1 MDSDKLRLS
10 LICILIYV
18 VIAGFVTQIGLLTGP
33 IASAYNK
40 EVTSAT
46 AIFSFL
52 TGGFLA
58 GTFAAYFLLDY
69 IRIKSMVLGY
79 GLLLIISVSSI
90 SFIENYSVLP
100 IFLGIIGFVTGIS
113 TCIAGIVI
121 GRLWE
126 AKKRESFFIGLDAAY
141 NLGGVFFP
149 FVTTYILLRQ
159 LPWAYC
165 LLAVAVFVV
174 IILFL
179 SLQSSFTNINPDN
192 NLPAS
197 QGKVE
202 WNSGIVI
209 AGVSLFL
216 VIHGKYSIIL
226 WLPQYAQDVLALGPE
241 EAGKLISSVFGTALI
256 GSLAGVYIVAK
267 IRIIYFICSAIS
279 IGALCGLLFTFAYSY
294 ATTLLIAATF
304 GLAVSVLYN
313 VFVVYGL
320 NFVSQPSH
328 KHISFIIV
336 SSGIAATIAPYS
348 SSVFVEWLGNPVAGL
363 YAGSLSYFL
372 AFAVLLLHVNIIS
385 VPRINRI
392 NSIG

>member
-1 MDSDKLRLS
+1 MTSEKLRLS

-40 EVTSAT
+40 EVTSTT

-79 GLLLIISVSSI
+79 GLLLIISVFGI
-90 SFIENYSVLP
+90 LFIENYSVLP
-100 IFLGIIGFVTGIS
+100 VFLGIIGFVTGIS
-113 TCIAGIVI
+113 TCIAGIVV

-159 LPWAYC
+159 LPWTYC
-165 LLAVAVFVV
+165 LLAVVVFVA
-174 IILFL
+174 IILYL
-179 SLQSSFTNINPDN
+179 SLQSGFSNINPDKN
-192 NLPAS
+192 MPAS
-197 QGKVE
+197 QGMVE
-202 WNSGIVI
+202 WNSGIII
-209 AGVSLFL
+209 AGVTLFL

-226 WLPQYAQDVLALGPE
+226 WLPQYAQNVLALGPE
-241 EAGKLISSVFGTALI
+241 EAGKLISSVFSTALI
-256 GSLAGVYIVAK
+256 GSVAGIYIVAK
-267 IRIIYFICSAIS
+267 IRIMYFICA
-279 IGALCGLLFTFAYSY
+279 ALLTGTLSGLLFTFVGSY
-294 ATTLLIAATF
+294 ASAVLIAATF

-348 SSVFVEWLGNPVAGL
+348 SSLIVKWFGSSVAGL

-372 AFAVLLLHVNIIS
+372 AFTVLLLHVNIS
-385 VPRINRI
+385 PVLSARKQRVK
-392 NSIG
+392 

>member
-1 MDSDKLRLS
+1 MTSEKLRLS

-40 EVTSAT
+40 EVTSTT

-79 GLLLIISVSSI
+79 GLLLIISVFGI
-90 SFIENYSVLP
+90 LFIENYSVLP
-100 IFLGIIGFVTGIS
+100 VFLGIIGFVTGIS
-113 TCIAGIVI
+113 TCIAGIVV

-159 LPWAYC
+159 LPWTYC
-165 LLAVAVFVV
+165 LLAVVVFVA
-174 IILFL
+174 IILYL
-179 SLQSSFTNINPDN
+179 SLQSGFSNINPDKN
-192 NLPAS
+192 MPAS
-197 QGKVE
+197 QGMVE
-202 WNSGIVI
+202 WNSGIII

-226 WLPQYAQDVLALGPE
+226 WLPQYAQNVLALGPE
-241 EAGKLISSVFGTALI
+241 EAGKLISSVFSTALI
-256 GSLAGVYIVAK
+256 GSVAGIYIVSK
-267 IRIIYFICSAIS
+267 IRIMYFICA
-279 IGALCGLLFTFAYSY
+279 ALLTGTLSGLLFTFVGSY
-294 ATTLLIAATF
+294 ASAVLIAATF

-348 SSVFVEWLGNPVAGL
+348 SSLIVKWFGSSVAGL

-372 AFAVLLLHVNIIS
+372 AFTVLLLHVNIS
-385 VPRINRI
+385 PVLSARKQRVN
-392 NSIG
+392 

>member
-1 MDSDKLRLS
+1 MGSEKLRLS
-10 LICILIYV
+10 LICILIYIV
-18 VIAGFVTQIGLLTGP
+18 VAGFVTQIGLLTGP

-40 EVTSAT
+40 EVTSTT

-69 IRIKSMVLGY
+69 IRIKPMVLGY
-79 GLLLIISVSSI
+79 GLLLIISVLGI
-90 SFIENYSVLP
+90 LFIENYSVLP
-100 IFLGIIGFVTGIS
+100 VFLGIIGFVTGIS
-113 TCIAGIVI
+113 TCIAGIVV

-159 LPWAYC
+159 LPWTYC
-165 LLAVAVFVV
+165 LLAVVVFVV
-174 IILFL
+174 IILYL
-179 SLQSSFTNINPDN
+179 SLQSGFSNINPDKN
-192 NLPAS
+192 MPAS
-197 QGKVE
+197 QEKVE
-202 WNSGIVI
+202 WNSGIII

-226 WLPQYAQDVLALGPE
+226 WLPQYAQNVLALGPE
-241 EAGKLISSVFGTALI
+241 EAGKLISSVFSTALI
-256 GSLAGVYIVAK
+256 GSVAGIYIVAK
-267 IRIIYFICSAIS
+267 IRIMYFICAALL
-279 IGALCGLLFTFAYSY
+279 IGALCGLLFTVAHDY
-294 ATTLLIAATF
+294 ATTILIGATF

-320 NFVSQPSH
+320 NFVPRPSH

-336 SSGIAATIAPYS
+336 SSGIAATVAPYS
-348 SSVFVEWLGNPVAGL
+348 SSVIVKWFGSSVAGL
-363 YAGSLSYFL
+363 YVGSLSYFL
-372 AFAVLLLHVNIIS
+372 AFTVLLLHVNIYPVLS
-385 VPRINRI
+385 ARKQRVN
-392 NSIG
+392 

>member
-1 MDSDKLRLS
+1 MTSEKLRLS

-40 EVTSAT
+40 EVTSTT

-79 GLLLIISVSSI
+79 GLLLIISVFSI
-90 SFIENYSVLP
+90 LFIDNYSVLP
-100 IFLGIIGFVTGIS
+100 VFLGLIGFVTGIS
-113 TCIAGIVI
+113 TCIAGIVV

-149 FVTTYILLRQ
+149 FVTTYVLLRQ
-159 LPWAYC
+159 LPWTYC
-165 LLAVAVFVV
+165 LLAVVVFVV
-174 IILFL
+174 IILYL
-179 SLQSSFTNINPDN
+179 SLQSGFSNINPDKN
-192 NLPAS
+192 TSVS

-202 WNSGIVI
+202 WNSGIII

-226 WLPQYAQDVLALGPE
+226 WLPQYAQNVLALGPE
-241 EAGKLISSVFGTALI
+241 EAGKLISSVFSTALI
-256 GSLAGVYIVAK
+256 GSVAGIYIVAK
-267 IRIIYFICSAIS
+267 IRIMYFICAALL
-279 IGALCGLLFTFAYSY
+279 IGTLSGLLFTFVDSY
-294 ATTLLIAATF
+294 ASAVLIAATF

-328 KHISFIIV
+328 KHISFVIV

-348 SSVFVEWLGNPVAGL
+348 SSLIVKWFGSSVAGL

-372 AFAVLLLHVNIIS
+372 AFTVLLLHVNIS
-385 VPRINRI
+385 PVLSARKQRVN
-392 NSIG
+392 

>member
-1 MDSDKLRLS
+1 MTSEKLRLS

-40 EVTSAT
+40 EVTSTT

-79 GLLLIISVSSI
+79 GLLLIISVFSI
-90 SFIENYSVLP
+90 LFIDNYSVLP
-100 IFLGIIGFVTGIS
+100 VFLGLIGFVTGIS
-113 TCIAGIVI
+113 TCIAGIVV

-159 LPWAYC
+159 LPWTYC
-165 LLAVAVFVV
+165 LLAVVIFVV
-174 IILFL
+174 IILYL
-179 SLQSSFTNINPDN
+179 SLQSGFSNINPDKN
-192 NLPAS
+192 TSVS

-202 WNSGIVI
+202 WNSGIII

-226 WLPQYAQDVLALGPE
+226 WLPQYAQNVLALGPE
-241 EAGKLISSVFGTALI
+241 EAGKLISSVFSTALI
-256 GSLAGVYIVAK
+256 GSVAGIYIVAK
-267 IRIIYFICSAIS
+267 IRIMYFICAALL
-279 IGALCGLLFTFAYSY
+279 IGTLSGLLFTFVDSY
-294 ATTLLIAATF
+294 ASAVLIAATF

-328 KHISFIIV
+328 KHISFVIV

-348 SSVFVEWLGNPVAGL
+348 SSLIVKWFGSSVAGL

-372 AFAVLLLHVNIIS
+372 AFTVLLLHVNIS
-385 VPRINRI
+385 PVLSARKQRVN
-392 NSIG
+392 

>member
-1 MDSDKLRLS
+1 MGSEKLRLS

-18 VIAGFVTQIGLLTGP
+18 VVAGFVTQIGLLTGP

-40 EVTSAT
+40 EVTSTT

-79 GLLLIISVSSI
+79 GLLLIISVLGI
-90 SFIENYSVLP
+90 LFIENYSVLP
-100 IFLGIIGFVTGIS
+100 VFLGLIGFVTGIS
-113 TCIAGIVI
+113 TCIAGIVV

-159 LPWAYC
+159 LPWTYC
-165 LLAVAVFVV
+165 LLAVVIFVV
-174 IILFL
+174 IILYL
-179 SLQSSFTNINPDN
+179 SLQSGFSNINPDKN
-192 NLPAS
+192 TSVS

-202 WNSGIVI
+202 WNSGIII

-226 WLPQYAQDVLALGPE
+226 WLPQYAQNVLALGPE
-241 EAGKLISSVFGTALI
+241 EAGKLISSVFSTALI
-256 GSLAGVYIVAK
+256 GSVAGIYIVAK
-267 IRIIYFICSAIS
+267 IRIMYFICAALL
-279 IGALCGLLFTFAYSY
+279 IGTLSGLLFTFVDSY
-294 ATTLLIAATF
+294 ASAVLIAATF

-328 KHISFIIV
+328 KHISFVIV

-348 SSVFVEWLGNPVAGL
+348 SSLIVKWFGSSVAGL

-372 AFAVLLLHVNIIS
+372 AFTVLLLHVNIS
-385 VPRINRI
+385 PVLSARKQRVN
-392 NSIG
+392 

>member
-1 MDSDKLRLS
+1 MGSEKLRLS
-10 LICILIYV
+10 LVCILIYV
-18 VIAGFVTQIGLLTGP
+18 VVAGFVTQIGLLTGP

-40 EVTSAT
+40 EVTSTT

-79 GLLLIISVSSI
+79 GLLLIISVFGI
-90 SFIENYSVLP
+90 LFIENYSVLP

-113 TCIAGIVI
+113 TCIAGIVV

-149 FVTTYILLRQ
+149 FVTTYVLLRQ
-159 LPWAYC
+159 LPWTYC
-165 LLAVAVFVV
+165 LLAVVVFVA
-174 IILFL
+174 IILYL
-179 SLQSSFTNINPDN
+179 SLQSGFYNINPDKN
-192 NLPAS
+192 MPAS

-202 WNSGIVI
+202 WNSGIII

-226 WLPQYAQDVLALGPE
+226 WLPQYAQNVLALGPE
-241 EAGKLISSVFGTALI
+241 EAGKLISSVFSTALI
-256 GSLAGVYIVAK
+256 GSVAGIYIVAK
-267 IRIIYFICSAIS
+267 IRIMYFICA
-279 IGALCGLLFTFAYSY
+279 ALLTGTLSGLLFTFVGSY
-294 ATTLLIAATF
+294 ASAVLIAATF

-328 KHISFIIV
+328 KHISFVIV

-348 SSVFVEWLGNPVAGL
+348 SSLIVKWFGSSVAGL

-372 AFAVLLLHVNIIS
+372 AFTVLLLHVNIS
-385 VPRINRI
+385 PVLSARKQRVN
-392 NSIG
+392 

>member
-1 MDSDKLRLS
+1 MTSEKLRLS

-40 EVTSAT
+40 EVTSTT

-58 GTFAAYFLLDY
+58 GTLAAYFLFDY

-79 GLLLIISVSSI
+79 SLVLIISVLSI
-90 SFIENYSVLP
+90 LFIENYSVLP
-100 IFLGIIGFVTGIS
+100 IFLGIIGLVTGIS

-121 GRLWE
+121 GKLWE

-149 FVTTYILLRQ
+149 FVTSYILLRQ

-165 LLAVAVFVV
+165 LLAVVAFAV
-174 IILFL
+174 IILYL
-179 SLQSSFTNINPDN
+179 SLQSSFSNINPDYDKS
-192 NLPAS
+192 AS
-197 QGKVE
+197 KGEVE
-202 WNSGIVI
+202 WNSGIII

-226 WLPQYAQDVLALGPE
+226 WLPQYAQNVLALGTE
-241 EAGKLISSVFGTALI
+241 ESGKLISSVFSTALI
-256 GSLAGVYIVAK
+256 GSIAGIYIVAK
-267 IRIIYFICSAIS
+267 VRILYFICAALL
-279 IGALCGLLFTFAYSY
+279 IGALSGLLFTVAHSY
-294 ATTLLIAATF
+294 AITILIAATF

-348 SSVFVEWLGNPVAGL
+348 SSLIVKWFGSSVAGL

-372 AFAVLLLHVNIIS
+372 AFTVLLLHVNIYPVLS
-385 VPRINRI
+385 ARNQRVN
-392 NSIG
+392 

>member
-1 MDSDKLRLS
+1 MTSEKLRLS

-40 EVTSAT
+40 EVTSTT

-69 IRIKSMVLGY
+69 IRIKPMVLGY
-79 GLLLIISVSSI
+79 GLLLIISVLGI
-90 SFIENYSVLP
+90 LFIENYSVLP
-100 IFLGIIGFVTGIS
+100 VFLGIIGFVTGIS
-113 TCIAGIVI
+113 TCIAGIVV

-149 FVTTYILLRQ
+149 FITTYILLRQ
-159 LPWAYC
+159 LPWTYC
-165 LLAVAVFVV
+165 LLAVVVFVV
-174 IILFL
+174 IILYL
-179 SLQSSFTNINPDN
+179 SLQSGFSNINPDKN
-192 NLPAS
+192 MPAS
-197 QGKVE
+197 QEKVE
-202 WNSGIVI
+202 WNSGIII

-226 WLPQYAQDVLALGPE
+226 WLPQYAQNVLALGPE
-241 EAGKLISSVFGTALI
+241 EAGKLISSVFSTALI
-256 GSLAGVYIVAK
+256 GSVAGIYIVSK
-267 IRIIYFICSAIS
+267 IRIMYFICA
-279 IGALCGLLFTFAYSY
+279 ALLTGTLSGLLFTFVDSY
-294 ATTLLIAATF
+294 ASAVLIAATF

-348 SSVFVEWLGNPVAGL
+348 SSLIVKWFGSSVAGL

-372 AFAVLLLHVNIIS
+372 AFTVLLLHVNIS
-385 VPRINRI
+385 PVLSARKQRVN
-392 NSIG
+392 

>member
-1 MDSDKLRLS
+1 MGSEKLRLS
-10 LICILIYV
+10 LVCILIYV
-18 VIAGFVTQIGLLTGP
+18 VVAGFVTQIGLLTGP

-40 EVTSAT
+40 EVTSTT

-69 IRIKSMVLGY
+69 IRIKPLVLGY
-79 GLLLIISVSSI
+79 GLLLIISVLGI
-90 SFIENYSVLP
+90 LFIETYSVLP
-100 IFLGIIGFVTGIS
+100 VFLGIIGFVTGIS
-113 TCIAGIVI
+113 TCIAGIVV

-159 LPWAYC
+159 LPWTYC
-165 LLAVAVFVV
+165 LLAVVVFVA
-174 IILFL
+174 IILYL
-179 SLQSSFTNINPDN
+179 SLQSGFYNINPDKN
-192 NLPAS
+192 MPAS

-202 WNSGIVI
+202 WNSGIII

-226 WLPQYAQDVLALGPE
+226 WLPQYAQNVLALGPE
-241 EAGKLISSVFGTALI
+241 EAGKLISSVFSTALI
-256 GSLAGVYIVAK
+256 GSVAGIYIVAK
-267 IRIIYFICSAIS
+267 IRIMYFICA
-279 IGALCGLLFTFAYSY
+279 ALLTGTLSGLLFTFVGSY
-294 ATTLLIAATF
+294 ASAVLIAATF

-348 SSVFVEWLGNPVAGL
+348 SSVIVKWFGSSVAGL

-372 AFAVLLLHVNIIS
+372 AFTVLLLHVNIYPVLS
-385 VPRINRI
+385 ARKQRVN
-392 NSIG
+392 

>member
-1 MDSDKLRLS
+1 MTSEKLRLS

-40 EVTSAT
+40 EVTSTT

-79 GLLLIISVSSI
+79 GLLLIISVFSI
-90 SFIENYSVLP
+90 LFIENYSVLP
-100 IFLGIIGFVTGIS
+100 VFLGLIGFVTGIS
-113 TCIAGIVI
+113 TCIAGIVV

-159 LPWAYC
+159 LPWTYC
-165 LLAVAVFVV
+165 LLAVVIFVV
-174 IILFL
+174 IILYL
-179 SLQSSFTNINPDN
+179 SLQSGFSNINPDKN
-192 NLPAS
+192 TPVS

-202 WNSGIVI
+202 WNSGIII
-209 AGVSLFL
+209 AGVTLFL

-226 WLPQYAQDVLALGPE
+226 WLPQYAQNVLALGPE
-241 EAGKLISSVFGTALI
+241 EAGKLISSVFSTALI
-256 GSLAGVYIVAK
+256 GSVAGIYIVAK
-267 IRIIYFICSAIS
+267 IRIMYFICAALL
-279 IGALCGLLFTFAYSY
+279 IGTLSGLLFTFVDSY
-294 ATTLLIAATF
+294 ASAVLIAATF

-328 KHISFIIV
+328 KHISFVIV

-348 SSVFVEWLGNPVAGL
+348 SSLIVKWFGSSVAGL

-372 AFAVLLLHVNIIS
+372 AFTVLLLHVNIS
-385 VPRINRI
+385 PVLSARKQRVK
-392 NSIG
+392 

>member
-1 MDSDKLRLS
+1 MDSEKLRLS

-18 VIAGFVTQIGLLTGP
+18 VVAGFVTQIGLLTGP

-40 EVTSAT
+40 EVTSTT

-69 IRIKSMVLGY
+69 IRIKTMVLGY
-79 GLLLIISVSSI
+79 VLLLIISVSGI
-90 SFIENYSVLP
+90 LFIENYSVLP

-126 AKKRESFFIGLDAAY
+126 AKKRESFFIGLDASY

-165 LLAVAVFVV
+165 FLAVAVFVV
-174 IILFL
+174 VILYL
-179 SLQSSFTNINPDN
+179 SLQSSFSNINPDKN
-192 NLPAS
+192 TPAS
-197 QGKVE
+197 QGEVE
-202 WNSGIVI
+202 WNSGIIV
-209 AGVSLFL
+209 AGVSLFF

-226 WLPQYAQDVLALGPE
+226 WLPQYAQNVLALGPE
-241 EAGKLISSVFGTALI
+241 EAGKLISSVFSTALI
-256 GSLAGVYIVAK
+256 GSVAGIYIIAK
-267 IRIIYFICSAIS
+267 IRIMYFICAALL
-279 IGALCGLLFTFAYSY
+279 IGALCGLLFTVAHNY
-294 ATTLLIAATF
+294 AITVLIAATF

-320 NFVSQPSH
+320 NFVSRPSH

-348 SSVFVEWLGNPVAGL
+348 SSVIVKWLGNSVAGL

-372 AFAVLLLHVNIIS
+372 AFAVLLLHVNIHPVLS
-385 VPRINRI
+385 ARNQRVN
-392 NSIG
+392 

>member
-1 MDSDKLRLS
+1 MGSEKLRLS
-10 LICILIYV
+10 LVCILIYV
-18 VIAGFVTQIGLLTGP
+18 VVAGFVTQIGLLTGP

-40 EVTSAT
+40 EVTSTT

-79 GLLLIISVSSI
+79 GLLLIISVFGI
-90 SFIENYSVLP
+90 LFIENYSVLP
-100 IFLGIIGFVTGIS
+100 VFLGIIGFVTGIS
-113 TCIAGIVI
+113 TCIAGIVV

-159 LPWAYC
+159 LPWTYC
-165 LLAVAVFVV
+165 LLAVVVFVA
-174 IILFL
+174 IILYL
-179 SLQSSFTNINPDN
+179 SLQSGFYNINPDKN
-192 NLPAS
+192 MPAS

-202 WNSGIVI
+202 WNSGIII
-209 AGVSLFL
+209 AGVTLFL

-226 WLPQYAQDVLALGPE
+226 WLPQYAQNVLALGPE
-241 EAGKLISSVFGTALI
+241 EAGKLISSVFSTALI
-256 GSLAGVYIVAK
+256 GSVAGIYIVAK
-267 IRIIYFICSAIS
+267 IRIMYFICA
-279 IGALCGLLFTFAYSY
+279 ALLTGTLSGLLFTFVGSY
-294 ATTLLIAATF
+294 ASAVLIAATF

-328 KHISFIIV
+328 KHISFVIV

-348 SSVFVEWLGNPVAGL
+348 SSLIVKWFGSSVAGL

-372 AFAVLLLHVNIIS
+372 AFTVLLLHVNIS
-385 VPRINRI
+385 PVLSARKQRVN
-392 NSIG
+392 

>member
-372 AFAVLLLHVNIIS
+372 AFSVLLLHVNIYPVLS
-385 VPRINRI
+385 ARDQRVN
-392 NSIG
+392 

>member
-1 MDSDKLRLS
+1 MGSEKLRLS

-18 VIAGFVTQIGLLTGP
+18 VVAGFVTQIGLLTGP

-40 EVTSAT
+40 EVTSTT

-69 IRIKSMVLGY
+69 IRIKPMVLGY
-79 GLLLIISVSSI
+79 GLLLIISVLGI
-90 SFIENYSVLP
+90 LFIENYSVLP
-100 IFLGIIGFVTGIS
+100 VFLGIIGFVTGIS
-113 TCIAGIVI
+113 TCIAGIVV

-149 FVTTYILLRQ
+149 FITTYILLRQ
-159 LPWAYC
+159 LPWTYC
-165 LLAVAVFVV
+165 LLAVVVFVV
-174 IILFL
+174 IILYL
-179 SLQSSFTNINPDN
+179 SLQSGFSNINPDKN
-192 NLPAS
+192 MPAS
-197 QGKVE
+197 QEKVE
-202 WNSGIVI
+202 WNSGIII

-226 WLPQYAQDVLALGPE
+226 WLPQYAQNVLALGPE
-241 EAGKLISSVFGTALI
+241 EAGKLISSVFSTALI
-256 GSLAGVYIVAK
+256 GSVAGIYIVSK
-267 IRIIYFICSAIS
+267 IRIMYFICA
-279 IGALCGLLFTFAYSY
+279 ALLTGTLSGLLFTFVDSY
-294 ATTLLIAATF
+294 ASAVLIAATF

-348 SSVFVEWLGNPVAGL
+348 SSLIVKWFGSSVAGL

-372 AFAVLLLHVNIIS
+372 AFTVLLLHVNIS
-385 VPRINRI
+385 PVLSARKQRVN
-392 NSIG
+392 

>member
-1 MDSDKLRLS
+1 MGSEKLRLS
-10 LICILIYV
+10 LVCILIYV
-18 VIAGFVTQIGLLTGP
+18 VVAGFVTQIGLLTGP

-40 EVTSAT
+40 EVTSTT

-79 GLLLIISVSSI
+79 GLLLIISVFGI
-90 SFIENYSVLP
+90 LFIENYSVLP

-113 TCIAGIVI
+113 TCIAGIVV

-149 FVTTYILLRQ
+149 FVTTYVLLRQ
-159 LPWAYC
+159 LPWTYC
-165 LLAVAVFVV
+165 LLAVVVFVA
-174 IILFL
+174 IILYL
-179 SLQSSFTNINPDN
+179 SLQSGFYNINPDKN
-192 NLPAS
+192 MPAS

-202 WNSGIVI
+202 WNSGIII

-226 WLPQYAQDVLALGPE
+226 WLPQYAQNVLALGPE
-241 EAGKLISSVFGTALI
+241 EAGKLISSVFSTALI
-256 GSLAGVYIVAK
+256 GSVAGIYIVAK
-267 IRIIYFICSAIS
+267 IRIMYFICA
-279 IGALCGLLFTFAYSY
+279 ALLTGTLSGLLFTFVGSY
-294 ATTLLIAATF
+294 ASAVLIAATF

-328 KHISFIIV
+328 KHISFVIV

-348 SSVFVEWLGNPVAGL
+348 SSLIVKWFGSSVAGL

-372 AFAVLLLHVNIIS
+372 AFTVLLLHVNIS
-385 VPRINRI
+385 PVLSARKQQVN
-392 NSIG
+392 

>member
-1 MDSDKLRLS
+1 MGSEKLRLS

-18 VIAGFVTQIGLLTGP
+18 VVAGFVTQIGLLTGP

-40 EVTSAT
+40 EVTSTT

-69 IRIKSMVLGY
+69 IRIKTMVLGY
-79 GLLLIISVSSI
+79 GLLLIISVSGI
-90 SFIENYSVLP
+90 LFIENYSVLP
-100 IFLGIIGFVTGIS
+100 VFLGIIGLVTGIS

-174 IILFL
+174 VILYL
-179 SLQSSFTNINPDN
+179 SLQSSFYNINPDN
-192 NLPAS
+192 NMPAS
-197 QGKVE
+197 QGEVE
-202 WNSGIVI
+202 WNSGIIV
-209 AGVSLFL
+209 AGVSLFF

-226 WLPQYAQDVLALGPE
+226 WLPQYAQNVLALGPE
-241 EAGKLISSVFGTALI
+241 EAGKLISSVFSTALV
-256 GSLAGVYIVAK
+256 GSLAGIYIIAK
-267 IRIIYFICSAIS
+267 IRIIYFICAALL
-279 IGALCGLLFTFAYSY
+279 IGALCGLLFTVAHNY
-294 ATTLLIAATF
+294 AITLLIAATF

-320 NFVSQPSH
+320 NFVSRPSH

-348 SSVFVEWLGNPVAGL
+348 SSIIVGWLGNSVAGL

-372 AFAVLLLHVNIIS
+372 AFAVLLLHVNIHPVLS
-385 VPRINRI
+385 ARNQRVN
-392 NSIG
+392 

>member
-1 MDSDKLRLS
+1 MDSEKLRLS
-10 LICILIYV
+10 LVCILIYV
-18 VIAGFVTQIGLLTGP
+18 VVAGFVTQIGLLTGP

-90 SFIENYSVLP
+90 LFIENYSVLP

-165 LLAVAVFVV
+165 LLAVVIFVV
-174 IILFL
+174 IILYL
-179 SLQSSFTNINPDN
+179 SLQSGFTNINPDKN
-192 NLPAS
+192 TSVS

-202 WNSGIVI
+202 WNSGIII

-226 WLPQYAQDVLALGPE
+226 WLPQYAQNVLALGPE
-241 EAGKLISSVFGTALI
+241 EAGKLISSVFSTALI
-256 GSLAGVYIVAK
+256 GSVAGIYIVAK
-267 IRIIYFICSAIS
+267 IRIMYFICAALL
-279 IGALCGLLFTFAYSY
+279 IGTLSGLLFTFVDSY
-294 ATTLLIAATF
+294 ASAVLIAATF

-328 KHISFIIV
+328 KHISFVIV

-348 SSVFVEWLGNPVAGL
+348 SSLIVKWFGSSVAGL

-372 AFAVLLLHVNIIS
+372 AFTVLLLHVNIS
-385 VPRINRI
+385 PVLSARKQRVN
-392 NSIG
+392 

>member
-216 VIHGKYSIIL
+216 VIHGK
-226 WLPQYAQDVLALGPE
+226 
-241 EAGKLISSVFGTALI
+241 
-256 GSLAGVYIVAK
+256 SL
-267 IRIIYFICSAIS
+267 
-279 IGALCGLLFTFAYSY
+279 L
-294 ATTLLIAATF
+294 
-304 GLAVSVLYN
+304 
-313 VFVVYGL
+313 
-320 NFVSQPSH
+320 SQRLRYH
-328 KHISFIIV
+328 
-336 SSGIAATIAPYS
+336 
-348 SSVFVEWLGNPVAGL
+348 
-363 YAGSLSYFL
+363 
-372 AFAVLLLHVNIIS
+372 
-385 VPRINRI
+385 
-392 NSIG
+392 

>member
-1 MDSDKLRLS
+1 M
-10 LICILIYV
+10 
-18 VIAGFVTQIGLLTGP
+18 
-33 IASAYNK
+33 
-40 EVTSAT
+40 
-46 AIFSFL
+46 
-52 TGGFLA
+52 A

-69 IRIKSMVLGY
+69 IRIKSLVLGY
-79 GLLLIISVSSI
+79 GLFLIISVSSI

-100 IFLGIIGFVTGIS
+100 VFLGIIGFVTGIS

-126 AKKRESFFIGLDAAY
+126 AKQRESFFIGLDAAY
-141 NLGGVFFP
+141 NLGGVLFP

-159 LPWAYC
+159 LPWTYC
-165 LLAVAVFVV
+165 LLAVVVFVV

-179 SLQSSFTNINPDN
+179 SLQSSFYNINPDN

-197 QGKVE
+197 KGKVE
-202 WNSGIVI
+202 WNSGIII

-226 WLPQYAQDVLALGPE
+226 WLPQYAQNVLALGTE
-241 EAGKLISSVFGTALI
+241 EAGKLISSVFSTALI
-256 GSLAGVYIVAK
+256 GSLAGIYIIAK
-267 IRIIYFICSAIS
+267 IRIMYFICAALL
-279 IGALCGLLFTFAYSY
+279 IGSLCGLLFTVAHNY
-294 ATTLLIAATF
+294 AITLLIAAAF

-348 SSVFVEWLGNPVAGL
+348 SSKIVQWFGSSVAGL
-363 YAGSLSYFL
+363 YAGSLSYCL
-372 AFAVLLLHVNIIS
+372 AFAVLVLHVKYIS
-385 VPRINRI
+385 WFMR
-392 NSIG
+392 SESTS

>member
-1 MDSDKLRLS
+1 MGSEKLRLS

-18 VIAGFVTQIGLLTGP
+18 VVAGFVTQIGLLTGP

-40 EVTSAT
+40 EVTSTT

-69 IRIKSMVLGY
+69 IRIKSVVLGY
-79 GLLLIISVSSI
+79 GLLLIISVSGI
-90 SFIENYSVLP
+90 LFIENYSLLP
-100 IFLGIIGFVTGIS
+100 IFLGIIGLVTGIS

-159 LPWAYC
+159 LPWTYC
-165 LLAVAVFVV
+165 LLAVVVFVV

-179 SLQSSFTNINPDN
+179 SMQSSFSNINPDKN
-192 NLPAS
+192 MPAS

-202 WNSGIVI
+202 WNSGIII

-226 WLPQYAQDVLALGPE
+226 WLPQYAQNVLALGPE
-241 EAGKLISSVFGTALI
+241 EAGKLISSVFSTALI
-256 GSLAGVYIVAK
+256 GSVAGIYIIAK
-267 IRIIYFICSAIS
+267 IRIIYFICAALL
-279 IGALCGLLFTFAYSY
+279 IGALCGLLFSIADNY
-294 ATTLLIAATF
+294 AITLLIAATF

-320 NFVSQPSH
+320 NFVSRPSH

-348 SSVFVEWLGNPVAGL
+348 SSIIVEWLGNSVAGL

-372 AFAVLLLHVNIIS
+372 AFAVLLLHVNIHPVLS
-385 VPRINRI
+385 ARNQRVN
-392 NSIG
+392 